1 MRDGMGQPV
10 VELEAWSIEEL
21 IAAVMTAGARGT
33 TAKQGV
39 SARARQVAVDLLA
52 DLGGVVGLAR
62 TTADELEA
70 RLDGVSPR
78 LSPAGCA
85 RAILASFELGRRA
98 ARDGP
103 APASIASSADV
114 AAWAIPRLVPLDHE
128 ELWLLALDGR
138 SHLRAVRCVAKGGLH
153 GLGVRPADP
162 LRLALRAAASGFVL
176 VHNHPSGDP
185 TPSVEDVT
193 FTRRLA
199 AAAAVVGM
207 PLLDHVVVARE
218 GFASVPF
225 PAEPSSFALAPARV
239 DA

>member
-1 MRDGMGQPV
+1 MGQPV

-21 IAAVMTAGARGT
+21 IAAVMTAGACGSA
-33 TAKQGV
+33 AKQGV

-62 TTADELEA
+62 TTAEELET

-78 LSPAGCA
+78 LSPARCA

-103 APASIASSADV
+103 TPASITSSADV

-138 SHLRAVRCVAKGGLH
+138 SHVRAVRCVAKGGLH

-193 FTRRLA
+193 FTRRVA

-225 PAEPSSFALAPARV
+225 PAEPSSVALAPGRV